1 MGKSKDSRFRD
12 KDAEDFYYGK
22 RVLRFQEL
30 SKSDK
35 QSARRKIVLKVE
47 KKSLCIFLMVLVVVD

>member
-35 QSARRKIVLKVE
+35 QSARRKIVLIYQA
-47 KKSLCIFLMVLVVVD
+47 KS